1 MFNGHA
7 EFKGTG
13 PDFHSGQFF
22 GGKFISA
29 EVVGSGFGNQIGSP
43 VAVSEIFSGQLFVLM
58 AVTGV
63 DFGIE
68 FVSVLI
74 RAVVASFSQ
83 GVGASKQEEGRV
95 HGENFPVSLQPVG
108 FVLFFFLICHI
119 TASVNHFLSIL

>member
-63 DFGIE
+63 DFGWRYME
-68 FVSVLI
+68 KPYPALVLKM
-74 RAVVASFSQ
+74 SF
-83 GVGASKQEEGRV
+83 R
-95 HGENFPVSLQPVG
+95 
-108 FVLFFFLICHI
+108 
-119 TASVNHFLSIL
+119 

>member
-1 MFNGHA
+1 MSHPVFNGHA
-7 EFKGTG
+7 EFKGAG

-43 VAVSEIFSGQLFVLM
+43 EAVSEIFSGQLFVLM

-63 DFGIE
+63 NFGIE

-74 RAVVASFSQ
+74 RAVVAFPFPMAWELPNRKRAAFMVRIFQFLCSQ
-83 GVGASKQEEGRV
+83 LG
-95 HGENFPVSLQPVG
+95 
-108 FVLFFFLICHI
+108 LFFF
-119 TASVNHFLSIL
+119 SS